1 MEIIKG
7 LCLGE
12 VYSISNGGS
21 RIFQTEDN
29 DPRGTNLLFNQFS
42 PKLHENEKKN
52 GREGSF
58 FSCPVSEKILLQVG
72 GDFSDTVLS
81 QHMKFFGR
89 AVFIGVISAYNVIN
103 PTKG

>member
-1 MEIIKG
+1 MAD
-7 LCLGE
+7 LGFSRRRTTIPEAPTYYLTNFPPNCRKMKENARE
-12 VYSISNGGS
+12 VSY
-21 RIFQTEDN
+21 
-29 DPRGTNLLFNQFS
+29 
-42 PKLHENEKKN
+42 
-52 GREGSF
+52 